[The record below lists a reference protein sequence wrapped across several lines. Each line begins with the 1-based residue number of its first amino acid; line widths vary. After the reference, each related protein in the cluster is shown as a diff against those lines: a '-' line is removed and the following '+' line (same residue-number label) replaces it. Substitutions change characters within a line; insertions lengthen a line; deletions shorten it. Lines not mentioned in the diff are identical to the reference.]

1 MKKTLFYLIPVSA
14 VFIAGYFFLLR
25 NPVITKKQKEPYN
38 VVLISIDTVRP
49 DFMELYDP
57 DGAPTPNL
65 NRMAGHSFLFTN
77 AISQVPFTLPSHCT
91 MLTGTYPM
99 KHGVAE
105 NTTSKLSEDSLT
117 LAEVLKS
124 NGYNTAG
131 FAGSVVLEARTGIQQ
146 GFDTY
151 DDSFNFHDLKTEDRS
166 GIQKSA
172 DAVYDSYQRWLSE
185 QGPEKFFAFVHFYD
199 PHIPYDPPAPFSP
212 KNRTPQESYKGELSY
227 VDSVIGKLVE
237 DLTRR
242 GILDNTLVIITGD
255 HGEMFGEHEE
265 SGHGYFIYQEALK
278 VPLLIALPGQAGKAN
293 IDSTVQLVDLMPTI
307 LSLLEIPVPP
317 AVQGNSFANAMQG
330 RTPDSRAAFSESLTA
345 TKYFGAAPLRSL
357 QDGTFKYI
365 DSPRPELYDLNADS
379 GEKNNL
385 YAQKN
390 DTASKMKSALN
401 AIVKRHSEDKKGD
414 DSTRKLSPE
423 EAEQL
428 ASLGYIAFSNASASM
443 DPTRDAKDFIRSWN
457 DLNLLTSLL
466 KEEKFTESLVVIQRL
481 RGAGTFPPEAQI
493 FEAQAYAGLQDHAR
507 SVSILEKVLAS
518 DPENIQARMAMA
530 YSLKHT
536 GQLEQATAIYKELME
551 KEDSVLAL
559 QNYARQMIRLGRKD
573 EVLSYLNK
581 MSADGKLSDRHA
593 EVVGE
598 IYLSLN
604 QLNQARPYL
613 MRAVKTNPDSYA
625 AYINLSAL
633 MASEGRISEAV
644 QLLENNSGRFKEAD
658 YLLQMGRLY
667 GMAGNGQK
675 EFETFQT
682 MIQLHRQ
689 DPRGYFFLGKVL
701 LEHHGDMQKVI
712 QLAETGLSLNPSQ
725 EFQPFG
731 YFLLGDAYTA
741 LGMPQKAKPY
751 LEQAEKLR
759 AGQ

>member
-1 MKKTLFYLIPVSA
+1 MKKALLYLLPACTLLV
-14 VFIAGYFFLLR
+14 AGYFLWLR
-25 NPVITKKQKEPYN
+25 NPDTPKKDKRPLN

-49 DFMELYDP
+49 DFLELYDP
-57 DGAPTPNL
+57 AGAPTPNL
-65 NRMAGHSFLFTN
+65 KRISAHAFLFTN

-105 NTTSKLSEDSLT
+105 NTATKLSENSLT
-117 LAEVLKS
+117 LAEVLKL

-151 DDSFNFHDLKTEDRS
+151 DDSFNYHDLKTEDRS

-172 DAVYDSYQRWLSE
+172 DAVYDSYHRWLSE

-199 PHIPYDPPAPFSP
+199 PHIPYDPPAAFSP
-212 KNRTPQESYKGELSY
+212 KNRTPQELYKGELRY
-227 VDSVIGKLVE
+227 VDSVIGKLME
-237 DLTRR
+237 DLNRR
-242 GILDNTLVIITGD
+242 GILDHTVVIITGD
-255 HGEMFGEHEE
+255 HGEMFGEHREN
-265 SGHGYFIYQEALK
+265 GHGYFIYQEALK
-278 VPLLIALPGQAGKAN
+278 VPLLVAMPGQIGKSN

-307 LSLLEIPVPP
+307 LTLLEIPVPSV
-317 AVQGNSFANAMQG
+317 VQGKSFAGEMQSKT
-330 RTPDSRAAFSESLTA
+330 RDSRSAFSESLTA

-365 DSPRPELYDLNADS
+365 DSPRPELYDLRADS

-385 YAQKN
+385 YAQQN
-390 DTASKMKSALN
+390 DTASKMKAAMN
-401 AIVKRHSEDKKGD
+401 AIVNRYAKNQKDEESKRE
-414 DSTRKLSPE
+414 LAPE
-423 EAEQL
+423 EVEQL
-428 ASLGYIAFSNASASM
+428 ASLGYIALSKGSSSI
-443 DPTRDAKDFIRSWN
+443 DLSRDAKDYIQSWN
-457 DLNLLTSLL
+457 DLNLLTTLL
-466 KEEKFTESLVVIQRL
+466 KEEKFPESLLVIQRL
-481 RGAGTFPPEAQI
+481 RDAGTFPPDAQI

-507 SVSILEKVLAS
+507 SISILEKVLQS

-536 GQLEQATAIYKELME
+536 GQLERATTIYKELME

-559 QNYARQMIRLGRKD
+559 QNYARQMIRLGRKE

-581 MSADGKLSDRHA
+581 MAADGKLSDRHA

-604 QLNQARPYL
+604 QLDQARPYL
-613 MRAVKTNPDSYA
+613 AQAVKTNPDSYA
-625 AYINLSAL
+625 AFMNLSAL
-633 MASEGRISEAV
+633 MASEGRISEAIR
-644 QLLENNSGRFKEAD
+644 LLENNSGRFKEAD
-658 YLLQMGRLY
+658 YLLQLGRLY

-689 DPRGYFFLGKVL
+689 DPRGYFFLGKVV

-759 AGQ
+759 AVQ